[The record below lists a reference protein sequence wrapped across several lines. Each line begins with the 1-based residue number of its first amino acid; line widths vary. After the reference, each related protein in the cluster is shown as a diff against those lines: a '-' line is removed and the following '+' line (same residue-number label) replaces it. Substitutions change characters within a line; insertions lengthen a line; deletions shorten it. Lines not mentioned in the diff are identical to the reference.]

1 MGKYIDWGD
10 VVDRHPVMSNVGDA
24 IKMEST
30 HILPAENEVDARL
43 APVFTVPFSSNNATA
58 ADLAIQLVYLRA
70 GFLKEDNWTNYKSYI
85 DERFDRLLDGSEAML
100 TSSGDV
106 ISSQDATVAYHT
118 HAGYKPV
125 FDLTDTIDQEVDPDL
140 VDAED
145 DKRL

>member
-10 VVDRHPVMSNVGDA
+10 VVDRHPVMANVGDA

-43 APVFTVPFSSNNATA
+43 APAYTVPFSSNNATA

-70 GFLKEDNWTNYKSYI
+70 GFLKEDNWTNYKGYI
-85 DERFDRLLDGSEAML
+85 DERFERLLDGSEAML

-118 HAGYKPV
+118 HEGYKPV
-125 FDLTDTIDQEVDPDL
+125 FDLTDAIDQEVDPDL

-145 DKRL
+145 GKRL